1 MGHSTLSFFSFI
13 DVVENAVNHRNRL
26 LFGVLNANWG
36 AARWIHGTGIDSFFP
51 LFVSME
57 NFLGYGR
64 KFINHLQFVNG
75 NKFHLHSNFFIL
87 LEK

>member
-1 MGHSTLSFFSFI
+1 MGHCTLSFFSFF

-57 NFLGYGR
+57 NCSNKILGKIIFLYL
-64 KFINHLQFVNG
+64 FPT
-75 NKFHLHSNFFIL
+75 HSSLYYSLPWIW
-87 LEK
+87 